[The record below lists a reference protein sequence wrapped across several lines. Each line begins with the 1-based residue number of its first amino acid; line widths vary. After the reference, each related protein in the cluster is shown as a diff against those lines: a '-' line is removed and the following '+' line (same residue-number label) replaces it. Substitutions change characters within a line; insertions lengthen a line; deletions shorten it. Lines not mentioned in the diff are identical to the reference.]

1 MSGWAGNSIEEVNVR
16 KKYHINI
23 LLIKNGN
30 SIMTMPKADYIFK
43 EDDQIVVIGRSM
55 EVLKFTDNI

>member
-1 MSGWAGNSIEEVNVR
+1 
-16 KKYHINI
+16 
-23 LLIKNGN
+23 
-30 SIMTMPKADYIFK
+30 MPKADYIFK